1 MVAATFL
8 ETVAMEAMGALSN
21 PRAPEAPL
29 RMARATRNRLRLAS
43 RRGDQ
48 RSRPGDLPL
57 LRAVEAILAD
67 SDHPMH
73 IASLHAALE
82 QRLQATVSRA
92 SLKDCLSD
100 HARGKRPTF
109 LRQKRG
115 WYRPS

>member
-1 MVAATFL
+1 
-8 ETVAMEAMGALSN
+8 MGALSN
-21 PRAPEAPL
+21 PCTLESLL
-29 RMARATRNRLRLAS
+29 RMARAVRSLAPAH
-43 RRGDQ
+43 RPPERPKIPARG
-48 RSRPGDLPL
+48 LPL
-57 LRAVEAILAD
+57 LRTLEAILAD

-100 HARGKRPTF
+100 HARGGRPTF

-115 WYRPS
+115 WYRLA